1 MLIKQLA
8 HTYNFFFSQLRGSRN
23 KDIPVTM
30 RIPSAQMSN
39 EKNYR
44 FLEKWLIPGL
54 GKETYD
60 LSLEHLVEPENRNS
74 S

>member
-1 MLIKQLA
+1 MLIKLLE
-8 HTYNFFFSQLRGSRN
+8 HTHDFFFSQLRGSRN
-23 KDIPVTM
+23 KDIPVAM
-30 RIPSAQMSN
+30 RTPSAQVSS

-60 LSLEHLVEPENRNS
+60 LSLEHLVGPENRNS